1 MDGSWDQVL
10 ENVPRPQRVLVTSI
24 TNRIYNVRWWQ
35 PDEQQERRVI
45 RLQRSN
51 IQSFNEFQVTFNLM
65 AKFFTIFVQKLR
77 NRVSLRT
84 SCRRNVTSWRGKMK
98 TAASVSRWHGRWPT
112 TSRRGKLDDSG
123 IRSIAS
129 SGRRL
134 STMTVQDDELTWRE
148 HHQHSSLSHA
158 HAHAHHSPCH
168 GGMTW
173 QKHKHVP

>member
-1 MDGSWDQVL
+1 MEWKDGWILGPSAWKCTT
-10 ENVPRPQRVLVTSI
+10 TSKSSCKFH
-24 TNRIYNVRWWQ
+24 NKQNLQ
-35 PDEQQERRVI
+35 CKMMQFDEQQERRVI
-45 RLQRSN
+45 RLRRSN

-123 IRSIAS
+123 VRRVCVLWSPTQHNDGTGWWANMAWAS
-129 SGRRL
+129 STFQL
-134 STMTVQDDELTWRE
+134 VPWPW
-148 HHQHSSLSHA
+148 
-158 HAHAHHSPCH
+158 PC
-168 GGMTW
+168 
-173 QKHKHVP
+173 PS